1 MNKIKKWEL
10 RKCLLNKF
18 AVALMIILFIG
29 KIISAIVYNANLPEG
44 VDTDIYKE
52 YMKTLEGK
60 YTKEKS
66 EYIENE
72 IARISSLEDSQFS
85 YVVKYDKGLI
95 SKEELDNIMYEIRIA
110 PKMLSTLSYISSK
123 CDYYENSYR
132 EGIFF
137 YDLDI
142 QRYMSVMGL
151 DFIGLTFVIYIC
163 MSLYFSDISAKTTVL
178 VTTSYY
184 GKKYTNRIRLILGL
198 IICIL
203 STVILSI
210 TEFVAKYI
218 TMDIDYFK
226 MPVKAMLDMNNF
238 AFDTNIGSGL
248 LIIYG
253 GRVLL
258 TVVIVLGF
266 SIAARIKTNLQRK

>member
-29 KIISAIVYNANLPEG
+29 KIISAIVYNANIPEG

-95 SKEELDNIMYEIRIA
+95 SKEEFDNIMYEIRIA

-198 IICIL
+198 IICVL

-210 TEFVAKYI
+210 TEFVVKYI

>member
-18 AVALMIILFIG
+18 AIALMIILFIG

-72 IARISSLEDSQFS
+72 MARISSLENSQFS

-95 SKEELDNIMYEIRIA
+95 SKEEFDNIMYEIRIA

-198 IICIL
+198 IICVL

-210 TEFVAKYI
+210 TEFVTKYI
-218 TMDIDYFK
+218 TMDIDYLK
-226 MPVKAMLDMNNF
+226 MPVKAMLDMNSF
-238 AFDTNIGSGL
+238 AFDINIGSGL
-248 LIIYG
+248 LVIYG

>member
-29 KIISAIVYNANLPEG
+29 KIISAIVYNANIPEG
-44 VDTDIYKE
+44 VDTDIYRE

-66 EYIENE
+66 EYVENE
-72 IARISSLEDSQFS
+72 MARISSLEDSQFS

-95 SKEELDNIMYEIRIA
+95 TKEEFDNIMYEIRIA

-123 CDYYENSYR
+123 CDYYEKSYR

-198 IICIL
+198 IICVL

-253 GRVLL
+253 GRVLF

>member
-29 KIISAIVYNANLPEG
+29 KIISAIVYNANIPKG
-44 VDTDIYKE
+44 VDTDIYRE

-66 EYIENE
+66 EYVEKE
-72 IARISSLEDSQFS
+72 MARISSLEDSQFS

-95 SKEELDNIMYEIRIA
+95 SKEEFDNIMYEIRIA
-110 PKMLSTLSYISSK
+110 PKMLSTLGYISSK

-198 IICIL
+198 IICVL

-226 MPVKAMLDMNNF
+226 MPVKAMLDMNDF

>member
-66 EYIENE
+66 EYMENE
-72 IARISSLEDSQFS
+72 MARISSLEDSQFS

-95 SKEELDNIMYEIRIA
+95 SKEEFDNIMHEIRIA

-198 IICIL
+198 IICVL

-218 TMDIDYFK
+218 TMDIDYLK

>member
-29 KIISAIVYNANLPEG
+29 KIISAIVYNANIPEG

-95 SKEELDNIMYEIRIA
+95 SKEEFDNIMYEIRIA

-198 IICIL
+198 IICVL

-210 TEFVAKYI
+210 TEFVVKYI

-258 TVVIVLGF
+258 TVVIVIGF

>member
-29 KIISAIVYNANLPEG
+29 KIISAIVYNANIPKG
-44 VDTDIYKE
+44 VDTDIYRE

-66 EYIENE
+66 EYIEKE
-72 IARISSLEDSQFS
+72 MARISSLEDSQFS

-95 SKEELDNIMYEIRIA
+95 SKEEFDNIMYEIRIA
-110 PKMLSTLSYISSK
+110 PKMLSTLGYISSK

-198 IICIL
+198 IICVL

-218 TMDIDYFK
+218 TMDIDYLK

>member
-29 KIISAIVYNANLPEG
+29 KIISAIVYNANIPKG
-44 VDTDIYKE
+44 VDTDIYRE

-72 IARISSLEDSQFS
+72 MARISSLEDSQFS

-95 SKEELDNIMYEIRIA
+95 SKEEFDNIMYEIRIA
-110 PKMLSTLSYISSK
+110 PKMLSTLGYISSK

-198 IICIL
+198 IICVL

-226 MPVKAMLDMNNF
+226 MPVKAMLDMNDF

>member
-29 KIISAIVYNANLPEG
+29 KIISAIVYNANIPKG

-66 EYIENE
+66 EYVEKE
-72 IARISSLEDSQFS
+72 MARISTLEDSQFS

-95 SKEELDNIMYEIRIA
+95 SKEEFDNIMYEIRIA

-123 CDYYENSYR
+123 CDYYEKSYR

>member
-10 RKCLLNKF
+10 RKCMLNKF

-29 KIISAIVYNANLPEG
+29 KIISAIVYNANIPEG

-95 SKEELDNIMYEIRIA
+95 SKEEFDNIMYEIRIA

-198 IICIL
+198 IICVL

-210 TEFVAKYI
+210 TEFVVKYI

>member
-29 KIISAIVYNANLPEG
+29 KIISAIVYNANIPEG
-44 VDTDIYKE
+44 VDTDIYRE

-66 EYIENE
+66 EYVENE
-72 IARISSLEDSQFS
+72 MARISSLEDSQFS

-95 SKEELDNIMYEIRIA
+95 TKEEFDNIMYEIRIA

-123 CDYYENSYR
+123 CDYYEKSYR

-198 IICIL
+198 IICVL

>member
-72 IARISSLEDSQFS
+72 MARISSLEDSQFS

-95 SKEELDNIMYEIRIA
+95 SKEEFDNIMYEIRIA

-198 IICIL
+198 IICVL

-210 TEFVAKYI
+210 TEFVVKYI

>member
-29 KIISAIVYNANLPEG
+29 KIISAIVYNANIPEG
-44 VDTDIYKE
+44 VDTDIYRE

-66 EYIENE
+66 EYVEKE
-72 IARISSLEDSQFS
+72 MARISSLEDSQFS

-95 SKEELDNIMYEIRIA
+95 TKEEFDNIMYEIRIA

-198 IICIL
+198 IICVL

-253 GRVLL
+253 VRVLL

>member
-29 KIISAIVYNANLPEG
+29 KIISAIVYNANIPEG

-95 SKEELDNIMYEIRIA
+95 SKEEFDNIMYEIRIA

-123 CDYYENSYR
+123 CDYCENSYR

-198 IICIL
+198 IICVL

-210 TEFVAKYI
+210 TEFVVKYI

>member
-95 SKEELDNIMYEIRIA
+95 TKEEFDNIMYEIRIA

-123 CDYYENSYR
+123 CDYYEKSYR

-198 IICIL
+198 IICVL

>member
-29 KIISAIVYNANLPEG
+29 KIISAIVYNANIPKG
-44 VDTDIYKE
+44 VDTDIYRE

-72 IARISSLEDSQFS
+72 MARISSLEDSQFS

-95 SKEELDNIMYEIRIA
+95 SKEEFDNIMYEIRIA
-110 PKMLSTLSYISSK
+110 PKMLSTLGYISSK

-198 IICIL
+198 IICVL

-210 TEFVAKYI
+210 TEFVVKYI

-226 MPVKAMLDMNNF
+226 MPVKAMLDMNDF

>member
-95 SKEELDNIMYEIRIA
+95 TKEEFDNIMYEIRIA

-123 CDYYENSYR
+123 CDYYEKSYR

-198 IICIL
+198 IICVL

-266 SIAARIKTNLQRK
+266 SIAARIKTNLQTK

>member
-29 KIISAIVYNANLPEG
+29 KIISAIVYNANIPEG
-44 VDTDIYKE
+44 VDTDIYRE

-66 EYIENE
+66 EYVENE
-72 IARISSLEDSQFS
+72 MARISSLEDSQFS

-95 SKEELDNIMYEIRIA
+95 TKEEFDNIMYEIRIA

-123 CDYYENSYR
+123 CDYYEKSYR

-198 IICIL
+198 IICVL

-218 TMDIDYFK
+218 TMDIDYLK

>member
-95 SKEELDNIMYEIRIA
+95 TKEEFDYIMYEIRIA

-123 CDYYENSYR
+123 CDYYEKSYR

-198 IICIL
+198 IICVL

-266 SIAARIKTNLQRK
+266 SIAARIKTNLQTK

>member
-29 KIISAIVYNANLPEG
+29 KIISAIVYNANIPKG
-44 VDTDIYKE
+44 VDTDIYRE

-72 IARISSLEDSQFS
+72 MARISSLEDSQFS

-95 SKEELDNIMYEIRIA
+95 SKEEFDNIMYEIRIA
-110 PKMLSTLSYISSK
+110 PKMLSTLGYISSK

-198 IICIL
+198 IICVL
-203 STVILSI
+203 STIILSI

-226 MPVKAMLDMNNF
+226 MPVKAMLDMNDF

>member
-29 KIISAIVYNANLPEG
+29 KIISAIVYNANIPKG
-44 VDTDIYKE
+44 VDTDIYRE

-72 IARISSLEDSQFS
+72 MARISSLEDSQFS

-95 SKEELDNIMYEIRIA
+95 SKEEFDNIMYEIRIA
-110 PKMLSTLSYISSK
+110 PKMLSTLGYISSK

-163 MSLYFSDISAKTTVL
+163 TSLYFSDISAKTTVL

-198 IICIL
+198 IICVL

-218 TMDIDYFK
+218 TMDIDYFE
-226 MPVKAMLDMNNF
+226 MPVKAMLDMNDF

>member
-18 AVALMIILFIG
+18 AIALMIILFIG

-72 IARISSLEDSQFS
+72 MARISSLENSQFS

-95 SKEELDNIMYEIRIA
+95 SKEEFDNIMYEIRIA

-198 IICIL
+198 IICVL

-218 TMDIDYFK
+218 TMDIDYLK
-226 MPVKAMLDMNNF
+226 MPVKAMLDMNSF
-238 AFDTNIGSGL
+238 AFDINIGSGL
-248 LIIYG
+248 LVIYG

>member
-29 KIISAIVYNANLPEG
+29 KIISAIVYNANIPEG
-44 VDTDIYKE
+44 VDTDIYRE

-66 EYIENE
+66 EYVENE
-72 IARISSLEDSQFS
+72 MARISSLEDSQFS

-95 SKEELDNIMYEIRIA
+95 TKEEFDNIMYEIRIA

-123 CDYYENSYR
+123 CDYYEKSYR

>member
-10 RKCLLNKF
+10 GKCLLNKF

-72 IARISSLEDSQFS
+72 MARISSLEDSQFS

-95 SKEELDNIMYEIRIA
+95 SKEEFDNIMYEIRIA
-110 PKMLSTLSYISSK
+110 PKILSTLSYISSK

-198 IICIL
+198 IICVL

>member
-29 KIISAIVYNANLPEG
+29 KIISAIVYNANIPKG
-44 VDTDIYKE
+44 VDTDIYRE

-72 IARISSLEDSQFS
+72 MARISSLEDSQFS

-95 SKEELDNIMYEIRIA
+95 SKEEFDNIMYEIRIA
-110 PKMLSTLSYISSK
+110 PKMLSTLGYISSK

-163 MSLYFSDISAKTTVL
+163 TSLYFSDISAKTTVL

-198 IICIL
+198 IICVL

>member
-18 AVALMIILFIG
+18 AIALMIILFIG

-72 IARISSLEDSQFS
+72 MARISSLENSQFS

-95 SKEELDNIMYEIRIA
+95 SKEEFDNIMYEIRIA
-110 PKMLSTLSYISSK
+110 PKMLSTLNYISSK

-198 IICIL
+198 IICVL

-210 TEFVAKYI
+210 TEFVGKYI
-218 TMDIDYFK
+218 TMDIDYLK

>member
-29 KIISAIVYNANLPEG
+29 KIISAIVYNANIPKG
-44 VDTDIYKE
+44 VDTDIYRE

-72 IARISSLEDSQFS
+72 MARISSLEDSQFS

-95 SKEELDNIMYEIRIA
+95 SKEEFDNIMYEIRIA

-123 CDYYENSYR
+123 CDYYKNSYR

-198 IICIL
+198 IICVL

>member
-72 IARISSLEDSQFS
+72 MARISSLEDSQFS

-95 SKEELDNIMYEIRIA
+95 SKEEFDNIMYEIRIA

-198 IICIL
+198 IICVL

-210 TEFVAKYI
+210 TEFVVKYI

-258 TVVIVLGF
+258 TVVIVIGF

>member
-95 SKEELDNIMYEIRIA
+95 SKEEFDNIMYEIRIA

-198 IICIL
+198 IICVL

-210 TEFVAKYI
+210 TEFVVKYI

>member
-29 KIISAIVYNANLPEG
+29 KIISAIVYNANIPKG
-44 VDTDIYKE
+44 VDTDIYRE

-66 EYIENE
+66 EYIEKE
-72 IARISSLEDSQFS
+72 MARISSLEDSQFS

-95 SKEELDNIMYEIRIA
+95 SKEEFDNIMYEIRIA

-198 IICIL
+198 IICVL

-218 TMDIDYFK
+218 TMDIDYLK

>member
-1 MNKIKKWEL
+1 
-10 RKCLLNKF
+10 
-18 AVALMIILFIG
+18 
-29 KIISAIVYNANLPEG
+29 
-44 VDTDIYKE
+44 
-52 YMKTLEGK
+52 
-60 YTKEKS
+60 
-66 EYIENE
+66 
-72 IARISSLEDSQFS
+72 
-85 YVVKYDKGLI
+85 
-95 SKEELDNIMYEIRIA
+95 
-110 PKMLSTLSYISSK
+110 
-123 CDYYENSYR
+123 
-132 EGIFF
+132 
-137 YDLDI
+137 
-142 QRYMSVMGL
+142 
-151 DFIGLTFVIYIC
+151 

-198 IICIL
+198 IICVL

-218 TMDIDYFK
+218 TMDIDYLK

-258 TVVIVLGF
+258 TVVLQQELKQIFKGSNDLYVNQQQPEGNFILLPLGCYF
-266 SIAARIKTNLQRK
+266 LVD

>member
-29 KIISAIVYNANLPEG
+29 KIISAIVYNANIPEG

-72 IARISSLEDSQFS
+72 MARISSLEDSQFS
-85 YVVKYDKGLI
+85 YAVKYDKGLI
-95 SKEELDNIMYEIRIA
+95 SKEEFDNIMYEIRIA

-123 CDYYENSYR
+123 CDYYEKSYR

-198 IICIL
+198 IICVL

-210 TEFVAKYI
+210 TEFVVKYI

>member
-18 AVALMIILFIG
+18 AIALMIILFIG

-60 YTKEKS
+60 YTKEKA

-72 IARISSLEDSQFS
+72 MARISSLESSQFS

-95 SKEELDNIMYEIRIA
+95 SKEEFDNIMYEIRIA
-110 PKMLSTLSYISSK
+110 PKMLSTLSYIRSK

-198 IICIL
+198 IICVL

-210 TEFVAKYI
+210 TEFVTKYI

>member
-29 KIISAIVYNANLPEG
+29 KIISAIVYNANIPEG
-44 VDTDIYKE
+44 VDTDIYRE

-66 EYIENE
+66 EYIEKE
-72 IARISSLEDSQFS
+72 MARISSLEDSQFS

-95 SKEELDNIMYEIRIA
+95 SKEEFDNIMYEIRIA

-132 EGIFF
+132 EGFFF

-184 GKKYTNRIRLILGL
+184 GKKYTNKIRLILGL
-198 IICIL
+198 IICVL

-218 TMDIDYFK
+218 TMDIDYLK

>member
-29 KIISAIVYNANLPEG
+29 KIISAIVYNANIPKG
-44 VDTDIYKE
+44 VDTDIYRE

-72 IARISSLEDSQFS
+72 MARISSLEDSQFS

-95 SKEELDNIMYEIRIA
+95 SKEEFDNIMYEIRIA
-110 PKMLSTLSYISSK
+110 PKMLSTLGYISSK

-163 MSLYFSDISAKTTVL
+163 TSLYFSDISAKTTVL

-198 IICIL
+198 IICVL

-226 MPVKAMLDMNNF
+226 MPVKAMLDMNDF

>member
-18 AVALMIILFIG
+18 AIALMIILFIG

-72 IARISSLEDSQFS
+72 MARISSLENSQFS

-95 SKEELDNIMYEIRIA
+95 SKEEFDNIMYEIRIA

-198 IICIL
+198 IICVL
-203 STVILSI
+203 STIILSI

-218 TMDIDYFK
+218 TMDIDYLK
-226 MPVKAMLDMNNF
+226 MPVKAMLDMNSF
-238 AFDTNIGSGL
+238 AFDINIGSGL
-248 LIIYG
+248 LVIYG

-266 SIAARIKTNLQRK
+266 SIVARIKTNLQRK

>member
-29 KIISAIVYNANLPEG
+29 KIISAIVYNANIPEG

-66 EYIENE
+66 EYVENE
-72 IARISSLEDSQFS
+72 MARISSLEDSQFS

-95 SKEELDNIMYEIRIA
+95 TKEEFDNIMYEIRIA

-123 CDYYENSYR
+123 CDYYEKSYR

-198 IICIL
+198 IICVL

>member
-95 SKEELDNIMYEIRIA
+95 SKEEFDNIMYEIRIA

-198 IICIL
+198 IICVL

-210 TEFVAKYI
+210 TEFVVKYI

-258 TVVIVLGF
+258 TVVIVIGF